1 MGRCARC
8 AGGVGRRDGCER
20 LAHRKKYLALTSSLA
35 LCLCF
40 GWLFAPCAPPTKD
53 INSHNGAR
61 QRHRFRPCFP
71 LAPPSGRSTHPPS
84 SVCQADEGETK
95 KRRKAEDDGGIGDK
109 AIKWAEEFDG
119 LGEDDQYTYLEELAP
134 RMRCLPAHL
143 AHTHA
148 GAGLAT
154 PPSHTA
160 CSACT
165 PRTSYPLTLTPH
177 PHPARESCTRTRA
190 YTEVWTLGMCRLT
203 CRPTRVLSLTP
214 GL

>member
-1 MGRCARC
+1 MVAT
-8 AGGVGRRDGCER
+8 AIDTV
-20 LAHRKKYLALTSSLA
+20 
-35 LCLCF
+35 
-40 GWLFAPCAPPTKD
+40 
-53 INSHNGAR
+53 
-61 QRHRFRPCFP
+61 RPCFP
-71 LAPPSGRSTHPPS
+71 LAPPSGSSTHPPS

-143 AHTHA
+143 AHTHTP
-148 GAGLAT
+148 GLAWPRLRLT
-154 PPSHTA
+154 QPALRALPAPPH
-160 CSACT
+160 
-165 PRTSYPLTLTPH
+165 PLTLTPH

-190 YTEVWTLGMCRLT
+190 YTEAWTLGMFLLPCH
-203 CRPTRVLSLTP
+203 PTRVLSLTP